1 MMRKWMLAGT
11 TLFLAPW
18 MAQGA
23 EQCAALSKFEMANVS
38 ITSAASQ
45 TAGTLTLETGQKIP
59 GLPAFCR
66 VVGVATPTPQSKIGF
81 EVWLP
86 EQNWSGRYVQAGNG
100 GLAGVIFHPVLA
112 QLLQRGHATASTD
125 NGHQASPIDG
135 TWAIGQPEKVRDFA
149 ERAVHVTS
157 DIAKAL
163 VAQFYAKPAQRS
175 YFFGCSEGGREA
187 LIAAQR
193 YPEAFDG
200 IVAGAPASDW
210 TNLMTGFVWRGQA
223 LHGSPEGFIPESKL
237 PLIQVAA
244 MKACDAKDG
253 VEDGLVSDA
262 SCRFDPRELE
272 CRGSS
277 TDQCLTKAQL
287 SSLERLYSDLR
298 DPKTNMVI
306 SPGYV
311 PSGENETGPIGGG
324 VRQYAFGAAPGQSL
338 QVAFSTGYF
347 GGFVFERRDWDF
359 RSFDLTRDVAT
370 AREKLGTLMDATD
383 PDLTKL
389 RKHGVKL
396 LQYHGLLDG
405 SIPPAMSTHYFDR
418 VQARMGNT
426 QDYYRLFL
434 APGVLHCGFG
444 PGPNVFGNL
453 GSPGK
458 DAEHDTLFALER
470 WVEQGVAP
478 ASIIATK
485 YTDDDPR
492 KPALRT
498 RPLCP
503 YPQVAKWDGK
513 GDVDRSESF
522 KCAAAAPK
530 SSASTATAN
539 AP

>member
-1 MMRKWMLAGT
+1 MMRKTIWSGV
-11 TLFLAPW
+11 TLMLAPW
-18 MAQGA
+18 LAHAG
-23 EQCAALSKFEMANVS
+23 EQCTALSKFEMPNVS
-38 ITSAASQ
+38 ITSTTSQ
-45 TAGTLTLETGQKIP
+45 PAGTFTTEAGQKLP

-86 EQNWSGRYVQAGNG
+86 EQRWSGRYVQAGNG
-100 GLAGVIFHPVLA
+100 GLAGVIFHPLLA
-112 QLLQRGHATASTD
+112 QLLARGHATSSTD

-135 TWAIGQPEKVRDFA
+135 SWAIGQPEKVRDFA
-149 ERAVHVTS
+149 ERAVQVTNG
-157 DIAKAL
+157 IAKAM
-163 VAQFYAKPAQRS
+163 VAKFYQKPAERS

-193 YPEAFDG
+193 YPDAFDG
-200 IVAGAPASDW
+200 IVVGAPAADW
-210 TNLMTGFVWRGQA
+210 THLLTGFAWRSQA
-223 LHGSPEGFIPESKL
+223 LHGSQEGYIPESKL
-237 PLIQVAA
+237 PFIQAAA

-253 VEDGLVSDA
+253 VEDGLVADA
-262 SCRFDPRELE
+262 SCRFDARKLE

-277 TDQCLTKAQL
+277 TDQCLTKAQV
-287 SSLERLYSDLR
+287 SSLERLYADLR
-298 DPKTNMVI
+298 DPKTNVVI
-306 SPGYV
+306 APGYV
-311 PSGENETGPIGGG
+311 PSGENETGPMGGG
-324 VRQYAFGAAPGQSL
+324 VRQYAFGAKQGQSAQL
-338 QVAFSTGYF
+338 AFSTGYF
-347 GGFVFERRDWDF
+347 GGFVFERPDWDF
-359 RSFDLTRDVAT
+359 RSFDVTRDLPI
-370 AREKLGTLMDATD
+370 ARQKLGALMDATD

-389 RKHGVKL
+389 RKSNVKL

-453 GSPGK
+453 ATPGA
-458 DAEHDTLFALER
+458 DADHDTLLALER
-470 WVEQGVAP
+470 WVEKGVAP

-485 YTDDDPR
+485 YTNDDPS
-492 KPALRT
+492 KPVLRT

-513 GDVDRSESF
+513 GDIDRSESF
-522 KCAAAAPK
+522 KCASP
-530 SSASTATAN
+530 
-539 AP
+539 